1 MKYLILFLVSFNL
14 YAQTARVGMINKAV
28 ASSGTPEALTTSDLL
43 VRKFRMAAASDNT
56 GLIFI
61 GTSAATA
68 TAANGITLVRGT
80 AAVPGTVLEFGGL
93 ENNSGPKINLKDI
106 YVGVATNGDQV
117 NVLYVE

>member
-43 VRKFRMAAASDNT
+43 VRKFRLAAASDNT

-61 GTSAATA
+61 GTSVTTA
-68 TAANGITLVRGT
+68 TAANGITIVKGT
-80 AAVPGTVLEFGGL
+80 AIVPGTVLEFGGL

-106 YVGVATNGDQV
+106 FVGVATNGDQV